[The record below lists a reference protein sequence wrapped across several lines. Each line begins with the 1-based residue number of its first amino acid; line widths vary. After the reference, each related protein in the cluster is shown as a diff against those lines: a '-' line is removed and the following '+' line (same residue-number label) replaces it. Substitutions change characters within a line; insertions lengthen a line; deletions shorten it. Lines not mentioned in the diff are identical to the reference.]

1 MSEINVNKVAPSTGT
16 NVTLGDA
23 SDTFKVPSGVTLD
36 IESGATLDVT
46 GATVSGLTS
55 TTINNNADNRV
66 ITGSGTADTLNGET
80 NLTYDGTDLEITG
93 GNPSIIHDNSTGGG
107 TGGIKFQGA
116 GTDYGFARLN
126 NSAGNLEIGTVPSWS
141 TRFYTNNTE
150 RMIIDG
156 DGRVGI
162 GNDDMASMYSSANDL
177 VVGNA
182 SGNHGITLLC
192 GNGAAARFIFA
203 EAVGTTETGTLGYDH
218 TGGFMYFA
226 VETNEAMR
234 LYDGRMRVSMENFA
248 SNPSSTNYG
257 ISLKNVNEGSKFYG
271 DGTGTETQIEFG
283 NGNGLVGSIKTSGS
297 ATQFNTSSD
306 YRLKENVSY
315 DFDATTRLKQ
325 LKPATFSW
333 KKDSDSTTVDGFLAH
348 EVSNIVPESVTGTKD
363 KTKTYNNVVV
373 NPIGDI
379 AQENV
384 TEEEWNQGIIDGNYK
399 SDSQWYAT
407 KDIDIYQ
414 QIDQSKIVPLLVKSL
429 QEALAEIDTLKTKVT
444 ALENA

>member
-150 RMIIDG
+150 RMSILSAGDIAIGRTSASQSAKVSIESGGNVPAMNVEATSYSQTTKVFKVYCATNTTNGTYDLANFDG
-156 DGRVGI
+156 PSQTKMLIRDS
-162 GNDDMASMYSSANDL
+162 GNVNNVNNSYGAISDQRIKQNITDANSQWDDIKAIKVRNFKLKSDTTKTQLGVIAQEL
-177 VVGNA
+177 EA
-182 SGNHGITLLC
+182 SG
-192 GNGAAARFIFA
+192 
-203 EAVGTTETGTLGYDH
+203 
-218 TGGFMYFA
+218 M
-226 VETNEAMR
+226 
-234 LYDGRMRVSMENFA
+234 
-248 SNPSSTNYG
+248 
-257 ISLKNVNEGSKFYG
+257 
-271 DGTGTETQIEFG
+271 
-283 NGNGLVGSIKTSGS
+283 NGLVADASPTEEHVSYSSDFGSIDEEGVFTKGE
-297 ATQFNTSSD
+297 
-306 YRLKENVSY
+306 RVKEVKY
-315 DFDATTRLKQ
+315 
-325 LKPATFSW
+325 
-333 KKDSDSTTVDGFLAH
+333 
-348 EVSNIVPESVTGTKD
+348 SVLYMKAI
-363 KTKTYNNVVV
+363 KC
-373 NPIGDI
+373 
-379 AQENV
+379 
-384 TEEEWNQGIIDGNYK
+384 
-399 SDSQWYAT
+399 
-407 KDIDIYQ
+407 
-414 QIDQSKIVPLLVKSL
+414 L
-429 QEALAEIDTLKTKVT
+429 QEAMEKIETLEAKVT

>member
-1 MSEINVNKVAPSTGT
+1 MSEINVNTIDKATGSTLTVGAAGTTVNIAGTAGTGFPSGAAANLAASGEGGVTGNLPVGNLNSGTSASSSTFWRGDGTWVAPSG
-16 NVTLGDA
+16 
-23 SDTFKVPSGVTLD
+23 
-36 IESGATLDVT
+36 
-46 GATVSGLTS
+46 

-66 ITGSGTADTLNGET
+66 ITGSGTANTLEGEA
-80 NLTYDGTDLEITG
+80 NLNFDSSSRLGV
-93 GNPSIIHDNSTGGG
+93 GNN
-107 TGGIKFQGA
+107 
-116 GTDYGFARLN
+116 
-126 NSAGNLEIGTVPSWS
+126 
-141 TRFYTNNTE
+141 
-150 RMIIDG
+150 
-156 DGRVGI
+156 
-162 GNDDMASMYSSANDL
+162 DMASMYSSANDL
-177 VVGNA
+177 VVGNTT
-182 SGNHGITLLC
+182 GNHGITLLC
-192 GNGAAARFIFA
+192 GNGAAARFVFA

-248 SNPSSTNYG
+248 SNPSSSNYG
-257 ISLKNVNEGSKFYG
+257 ISFKNTNEGSKFFG

-399 SDSQWYAT
+399 SDSQWYAS

>member
-1 MSEINVNKVAPSTGT
+1 MASEIKVNTIKDLGGNTVLTSNGSGTITGLPASAISSGTVATARLGSGTASSSTF
-16 NVTLGDA
+16 LAGD
-23 SDTFKVPSGVTLD
+23 SSYK
-36 IESGATLDVT
+36 
-46 GATVSGLTS
+46 TVSG

-66 ITGSGTADTLNGET
+66 ITGSGTANTLEGEA
-80 NLTYDGTDLEITG
+80 NLNFDSSSRLGV
-93 GNPSIIHDNSTGGG
+93 GNN
-107 TGGIKFQGA
+107 
-116 GTDYGFARLN
+116 
-126 NSAGNLEIGTVPSWS
+126 
-141 TRFYTNNTE
+141 
-150 RMIIDG
+150 
-156 DGRVGI
+156 
-162 GNDDMASMYSSANDL
+162 DMASMYSSANDL

-192 GNGAAARFIFA
+192 GNGAAARFVFA

-248 SNPSSTNYG
+248 SNPSSSNYG
-257 ISLKNVNEGSKFYG
+257 ISFKNTNEGSKFFG